1 MEIVLSEAKN
11 YGGYP
16 EGGNNS
22 LNKRIKT
29 EYNTNTKLVV
39 DYIENQGIEV
49 QDFLAL
55 EIPNN
60 LEVAAQDP
68 NAPAE
73 LWKKL
78 DTKGI
83 DGIIASACVQMP
95 SLPAVEKIEKMS
107 GLPTLSASVATTWSI
122 LNALDLEINAPGGGA
137 LLKC

>member
-1 MEIVLSEAKN
+1 MPLHILH
-11 YGGYP
+11 Y
-16 EGGNNS
+16 
-22 LNKRIKT
+22 
-29 EYNTNTKLVV
+29 
-39 DYIENQGIEV
+39 
-49 QDFLAL
+49 
-55 EIPNN
+55 

-78 DTKGI
+78 DTRGI

-122 LNALDLEINAPGGGA
+122 LKSLKLNTTAPGGGA
-137 LLKC
+137 ILNN

>member
-1 MEIVLSEAKN
+1 MKPL
-11 YGGYP
+11 
-16 EGGNNS
+16 
-22 LNKRIKT
+22 
-29 EYNTNTKLVV
+29 TKLVV

-78 DTKGI
+78 DTNGI

-107 GLPTLSASVATTWSI
+107 GFPTLSASVATTWAI
-122 LNALDLEINAPGGGA
+122 LKSLNLHEKAPSGGA
-137 LLKC
+137 LLA